1 MVGNPM
7 DIKRTN
13 FDIIGGFYSTIF
25 QILFIFI
32 ENVKGDHSGECGF
45 YAVGIENY
53 PLKDIR
59 LKNIQL
65 RSCKTPYIMRNVEN
79 VTFENVSLGGIIL
92 PKNPVETKESKL
104 NSY

>member
-1 MVGNPM
+1 M

-25 QILFIFI
+25 HIFFIFI

-79 VTFENVSLGGIIL
+79 VTFENVSLGGITL